1 MLELVTSAIGSV
13 IDWIATVVN
22 ALVGEAGELKE
33 LAPLFAIGIAISAI
47 LLGVKM
53 IRSIVWGA

>member
-1 MLELVTSAIGSV
+1 MLAYVTEGLETV
-13 IDWIATVVN
+13 ITWIATVVN
-22 ALVGEAGELKE
+22 AIVGTEGTLKE
-33 LAPLFAIGIAISAI
+33 LGPLFAIGISISAL